1 VDPPDELVVL
11 GSTRR
16 LGQQRVR
23 LGSERTDDRV
33 AAATTPPNF
42 NGTFV
47 FDLAQKPGMLAE
59 PSPQTAR

>member
-1 VDPPDELVVL
+1 
-11 GSTRR
+11 
-16 LGQQRVR
+16 
-23 LGSERTDDRV
+23 DDRV